1 MTTPKIDPI
10 LTPDEHRR
18 LHAAFDAILADAP
31 CCPNCGRPELA
42 GVLDSDTAGK
52 AEAVSVP

>member
-1 MTTPKIDPI
+1 MTTPTTDPI

-31 CCPNCGRPELA
+31 LCPNCGRPDRA
-42 GVLDSDTAGK
+42 AVLDGNATDK